1 MKSDKVEDSLPEEFG
16 KYQKLNLILSILI
29 LGILI
34 LFSFLVD
41 FPILILFS
49 LLFLIVI
56 SYYEQKANFCPKKY
70 SKYIFLINSTGIFAT
85 IVFWF
90 VPLPPNIQFI
100 ILIIGLYLILEI
112 FATRDYFVKENVLI
126 AQHVLAVSSFIVII
140 YSFFDIF
147 SFIYIDFTTDPILI
161 MFSEILLHIL
171 TILSLTLISF
181 YYLYVRHFRKHPWNN
196 FNRCIM
202 ILVLLIEL
210 TSYIVI
216 NLRNYFSLDLLLFI
230 NGLILSTILFPGIFL
245 IFTFINYL
253 IGVFSSRT
261 TLSYSYYSCWGLMLT
276 IDLSIIFTF
285 TFIVSNLTIVI
296 SILLFFSISS
306 YYLLKF
312 GQKIEKISES
322 SIIKFTRINS
332 YFIFIELFFLLFSV
346 FFNLFSSYLTLNSND
361 DIIISV
367 YASFVGIAFLNNI
380 ILKKKLI
387 SESNRVVIN
396 ELSLIFT
403 SVLIFYYSF
412 IYFFGS
418 YLVLVFPFL
427 ISSISFYLPLR
438 YIITKTTHQTFIKRL
453 IKLNSVVLCASLLL
467 IPTVFSLQLVLS
479 GYDFNAFNV
488 VNFTLYIFYGILVFI
503 RNFSRQLKIREKRR
517 ELMVKLQI
525 IVGFIVTATTM
536 FYYPYVLL
544 IETSYSIIFPL
555 LSALSFLFIPL
566 IFSYKKECFNTILIK
581 KIIILNSILFWSII
595 IFIPSMIGLENLRL
609 GMPTDPILITL
620 FSVILFFISLKFF
633 DQISSYIELKEGMIN
648 IIKIIQP
655 ITWLFIS
662 ILISLTFF
670 NLKLIVTINWL
681 RNVIFSGALL
691 LFFILNTYNLVLLED
706 LKQSVFEDETSKL
719 DYYKIYKIYEFNK
732 NIIIFGVNISLS
744 LLFMSIVQ
752 VFNYN
757 QFFVD
762 MDLQLLG
769 FTLDI
774 AIFLLILLLALN
786 ISDKL
791 VKIDFERAKVTSE
804 LIIWIILKSIIL
816 FTLAL
821 YPIQLSFFNKIVLL
835 ILVFT
840 VLSPISHYYL
850 ERKFLLLENTQ
861 LAIRKSIGG
870 LFFLSI
876 ICLSLEVIWNISSII
891 LVPYF
896 NQEML
901 IILVFG
907 KVFLF
912 SNYYLLRY
920 NIFTERE
927 SGFHI
932 YKLFGISLVLLISY
946 LFPLSLAFFLPF
958 MIFLLLRNRN
968 SYFRLFFYLILS
980 IITFIEVT
988 GFLVSYALLPSL
1000 EALSISMLST
1010 IYLISLI
1017 SVFFTSIILNLNR
1030 ENNSEKFILYFLISL
1045 LSFIL
1050 LSPYIYL
1057 IYNTTSSLFIF
1068 LCLMGIFY
1076 YRKEE
1081 KRYKWF
1087 IKPCVLLA
1095 IFDFISFL
1103 SFSFFFKDI
1112 IFTSYNSILSFT
1124 LTLSVSGFAFVFLY
1138 NDSPRLF
1145 RKRSFYIVLAS
1156 NIISFPIFLYFFL
1169 ISVYSLPLFDLIILI
1184 ISINVGVV
1192 LFYLSIAIYQ
1202 WKLSWAIWKI
1212 GYRSWIIFP
1221 IVNYALISE
1230 AFTGINAFTN
1240 ALNLFGVNL
1249 YGSNLLALI
1258 LCVLLSLPF
1267 WYTWIKKHFTS
1278 VLFISWG
1285 LCLFLIYWFSQNA
1298 FFGNPGLSYLS
1309 FIGISVIILMPIL
1322 VRLRSWN
1329 IVSILW
1335 IIFSI
1340 ILLIF
1345 LFSLF
1350 EAVGFLIE
1358 INYPII
1364 TIVCGL
1370 LFITLSFF
1378 PNLKA
1383 QKNVILIL
1391 AYFIALSG
1399 IFLLIFHLLFLVTS
1413 HPYISTNIALIIMSF
1428 SLFSSRFLKLKH
1440 TIFNRLISTI
1450 LIVNFSSLTYF
1461 TFSLIPDFG
1470 LFPLFLAISIFG
1482 GSYFVFNYYKL
1493 FFPSKKIIPL
1503 SILSFGISS
1512 SASSIVFLL
1521 LPDSLFMVAAVF
1533 ITINLFLIN
1542 FSLGNYRFIMWYL
1555 IPIPFTLFILQFI
1568 FYIELF
1574 QPIILFT
1581 LAGLTTYTIIFQI
1594 IINLFNSEKEIPI
1607 DSKSYN
1613 IMKFFEDKNQI
1624 QVLNLICFLLNST
1637 YFSVFIAFISPFNV
1651 FYQILEFL
1659 ILWSILT
1666 LLSVRY
1672 AESSKI
1678 EIDIE
1683 KFTIYLKKFS
1693 SVVAFLL
1700 YLEISFFVF
1709 GIAFD
1714 YLELGL
1720 IENVLLSLSCLFIL
1734 TFFDFYF
1741 IKKVSKRIIHP
1752 IHIFTYILMSIL
1764 IFILLNQF
1772 LMVGLESLFLNLVI
1786 LLIMQF
1792 YTEYAIFIYL
1802 NQLGRYDASKL
1813 NESMIQIRNVLI
1825 NLVIFTIGF
1834 YTSSL
1839 ITSFLISSNEIFIGF
1854 PALFFFL
1861 MILSVIMF
1869 VINHLIKFKFRNFIL
1884 WGFFLMFQVCFTA
1897 FYSLSVLLFTDFNMF
1912 NSMFLVLINTLFA
1925 FYSVFSIKRILK
1937 EKANA
1942 KTIQNYYSILMVL
1955 SYLETSILFYGLFNL
1970 LFGIIESFLASQ
1982 IVLFFISIVEIN
1994 VVKRIKS
2001 KYMFL
2006 VHTICYFNISWSAFS
2021 LIFFLSPSNLAL
2033 QSFATLV
2040 FALMQFYTNYS
2051 YYNTMRKF
2059 NLDNEETLLKWKT
2072 HRKCFIGGV
2081 IYIVLSNY
2089 IFQTLYLANIEPQLI
2104 LFLLS
2109 ILIHVLMIF
2118 DRFVLKFLGK
2128 YSVFLMTASW
2138 VFIFGFSINYF
2149 LGWIPQYSISI
2160 VPIIIIILLLELVY
2174 GYALNLF
2181 DFWGLIKENKL
2192 KLRNFLIIVSYI
2204 NFCSWPLYY
2213 LTLDIF
2219 NITTMILIVFG
2230 ILLLLTLLDND
2241 SNLNSINQKTRKQ
2254 VSHFSL
2260 IGFGALSSFD
2270 VYFAL
2275 AIMNPTKFLLNI
2287 STSLLVFMVF
2297 VGFLV
2302 KPFKKRKLLSFAY
2315 WASMVALISIIFY
2328 DFYSSGWS
2336 LSLLIVGILLYPFI
2350 FMLEELKEFFDKIVD
2365 NLSALYQIVKN
2376 AINSLVRGVIIFLK
2390 VNFKV
2395 IRIILCLL
2403 LGIFMGILFSDLI
2416 LHLLNPFH
2424 STLLALAIFGL
2435 SYGTIPGVKS
2445 EDLDEI
2451 FREKMKRFIT
2461 IWISITIFIL
2471 LIIVPV
2477 TLNISLIF
2485 TFFLIILSILGLGA
2499 ILLLFIYRL
2508 EERERVSIKW
2518 RFYTLIF
2525 FFILLGIEIL
2535 IGAILY
2541 LG

>member
-1 MKSDKVEDSLPEEFG
+1 MKSDKVEDSLPEAFG

-29 LGILI
+29 LGFLI
-34 LFSFLVD
+34 LLSYLIE

-70 SKYIFLINSTGIFAT
+70 SKYIFLVNSTGIFAT

-90 VPLPPNIQFI
+90 VPLPYNIKFI

-112 FATRDYFVKENVLI
+112 FATRGYFVKENILI

-161 MFSEILLHIL
+161 MFSKFLLHAL

-181 YYLYVRHFRKHPWNN
+181 YYVYVRHFRKHPWDN

-230 NGLILSTILFPGIFL
+230 NGLILSSILFPGIFL
-245 IFTFINYL
+245 IFTFVNYL

-261 TLSYSYYSCWGLMLT
+261 SLSYSYYSCWGLMLT
-276 IDLSIIFTF
+276 IGLSIMFTF
-285 TFIVSNLTIVI
+285 AFVVSNLTIVI

-346 FFNLFSSYLTLNSND
+346 FFKLFSYFVLYD
-361 DIIISV
+361 AIIIST
-367 YASFVGIAFLNNI
+367 YAAFMGITFLNNI
-380 ILKKKLI
+380 IFKKRLI

-438 YIITKTTHQTFIKRL
+438 YILTKTTHQTFIKSL
-453 IKLNSVVLCASLLL
+453 IKLNSIVLCSSLLL
-467 IPTVFSLQLVLS
+467 IPTVFSLELVS
-479 GYDFNAFNV
+479 IGYDFNTFNV
-488 VNFTLYIFYGILVFI
+488 VNFTLFIFYGILVFLY
-503 RNFSRQLKIREKRR
+503 NFSRQLNIRETRKK
-517 ELMVKLQI
+517 LMVKLQI
-525 IVGFIVTATTM
+525 IVGFIVTGTTM

-544 IETSYSIIFPL
+544 IETSYSIIFSL
-555 LSALSFLFIPL
+555 LSASSFLFIPL
-566 IFSYKKECFNTILIK
+566 IFSYKKECFNTKLVK
-581 KIIILNSILFWSII
+581 KIIILNSILFWIII
-595 IFIPSMIGLENLRL
+595 IFIPSMIGLEIVRL
-609 GMPTDPILITL
+609 GMIADPILITL
-620 FSVILFFISLKFF
+620 FSVILFFVSLKFF
-633 DQISSYIELKEGMIN
+633 DQISSYIELKEGLIN
-648 IIKIIQP
+648 GIKIIQP

-662 ILISLTFF
+662 ILISSIFF
-670 NLKLIVTINWL
+670 NLNLTVTITWL
-681 RNVIFSGALL
+681 RNVIFAGALL

-706 LKQSVFEDETSKL
+706 LKQSVFEDETSKF
-719 DYYKIYKIYEFNK
+719 DYYRIYKIYEFIK
-732 NIIIFGVNISLS
+732 NIIIFGVIISVS
-744 LLFMSIVQ
+744 LIFSSIVQ

-757 QFFVD
+757 QFFID

-774 AIFLLILLLALN
+774 AIFLLILLLILN
-786 ISDKL
+786 VSDKL
-791 VKIDFERAKVTSE
+791 IKIDFERVKVTSE
-804 LIIWIILKSIIL
+804 LILWIILKSIIL

-821 YPIQLSFFNKIVLL
+821 YPIQLSLFSKITLL
-835 ILVFT
+835 ILVFA
-840 VLSPISHYYL
+840 VLSPISHFYL
-850 ERKFLLLENTQ
+850 ERRFLLLENTQ
-861 LAIRKSIGG
+861 SAIRKSIGG

-876 ICLSLEVIWNISSII
+876 ICLSIEIIWNISSII
-891 LVPYF
+891 LAPHL

-901 IILVFG
+901 KILVFG
-907 KVFLF
+907 KIFLF
-912 SNYYLLRY
+912 SNFYLLRY
-920 NIFTERE
+920 KVFTERE

-932 YKLFGISLVLLISY
+932 YSIFGISLVLLISY
-946 LFPLSLAFFLPF
+946 LFPLSLVFLLPF
-958 MIFLLLRNRN
+958 MILLSERNRT

-980 IITFIEVT
+980 IITFIEAT
-988 GFLVSYALLPSL
+988 GFLISYELLPSL
-1000 EALSISMLST
+1000 EALSISTSST
-1010 IYLISLI
+1010 IYLISLL
-1017 SVFFTSIILNLNR
+1017 SVFFTSIILNLER
-1030 ENNSEKFILYFLISL
+1030 ENNIEKFILYFLISL

-1057 IYNTTSSLFIF
+1057 IYNTTTSLFIF
-1068 LCLMGIFY
+1068 LCLMGVFY

-1081 KRYKWF
+1081 PRYKWF
-1087 IKPCVLLA
+1087 IKPCVLLM
-1095 IFDFISFL
+1095 IFNFISFL
-1103 SFSFFFKDI
+1103 SFSFFFNNI
-1112 IFTSYNSILSFT
+1112 IFASYNPILSFT

-1145 RKRSFYIVLAS
+1145 RKRSFYIVLAL
-1156 NIISFPIFLYFFL
+1156 NIISFPAFLYFFL
-1169 ISVYSLPLFDLIILI
+1169 ISVYSLPIFDLIILI

-1202 WKLSWAIWKI
+1202 WKLSWAVWKI

-1221 IVNYALISE
+1221 IINYALISE
-1230 AFTGINAFTN
+1230 AFTGIDVFTN

-1249 YGSNLLALI
+1249 YGSNLLAFI

-1267 WYTWIKKHFTS
+1267 WYTWIKKHFTN

-1298 FFGNPGLSYLS
+1298 FFGNPDLSYLS

-1340 ILLIF
+1340 ILSIF

-1391 AYFIALSG
+1391 AYSIALTG
-1399 IFLLIFHLLFLVTS
+1399 IFLLIFHLMFLLTL
-1413 HPYISTNIALIIMSF
+1413 HPFISTNIALIIMSL
-1428 SLFSSRFLKLKH
+1428 SLFSSRLLKLKH
-1440 TIFNRLISTI
+1440 IIFNRLISTI

-1461 TFSLIPDFG
+1461 TFNLIPNFG
-1470 LFPLFLAISIFG
+1470 LFSLFLAVTVFG

-1533 ITINLFLIN
+1533 IAINLILIN

-1555 IPIPFTLFILQFI
+1555 IPIPFTLFILQFL

-1574 QPIILFT
+1574 QPLLLFT
-1581 LAGLTTYTIIFQI
+1581 LAGLMLYTLIFQI
-1594 IINLFNSEKEIPI
+1594 FINLFNNDIELSIE
-1607 DSKSYN
+1607 SKSYN

-1624 QVLNLICFLLNST
+1624 KVLNLICFLLNSA
-1637 YFSVFIAFISPFNV
+1637 YFSIFLAFLSPFNI
-1651 FYQILEFL
+1651 FYQILEVL

-1709 GIAFD
+1709 GIALD
-1714 YLELGL
+1714 YLGLGL

-1741 IKKVSKRIIHP
+1741 IKKVSKRIIYP
-1752 IHIFTYILMSIL
+1752 IHIFAYILMSIL
-1764 IFILLNQF
+1764 LFILLNQF
-1772 LMVGLESLFLNLVI
+1772 LMIGLESLFLNLVI

-1792 YTEYAIFIYL
+1792 YTEYAIFTYL

-1825 NLVIFTIGF
+1825 NMIIFTIGF

-1839 ITSFLISSNEIFIGF
+1839 MTSFLISSNEIFIGF

-1869 VINHLIKFKFRNFIL
+1869 AINLLMKFKFRNFII

-1897 FYSLSVLLFTDFNMF
+1897 FYSLSVLLFTDFNIF
-1912 NSMFLVLINTLFA
+1912 NSMLLILINTLFA

-1970 LFGIIESFLASQ
+1970 LFGVIESFLASQ

-2006 VHTICYFNISWSAFS
+2006 VHTICYFNISWSVLS
-2021 LIFFLSPSNLAL
+2021 LILFLSPSNLAL
-2033 QSFATLV
+2033 QSFAILV

-2059 NLDNEETLLKWKT
+2059 NLDNEESLLKWKT

-2089 IFQTLYLANIEPQLI
+2089 IFQTLYLANIELQLI

-2109 ILIHVLMIF
+2109 ILIHILMIF

-2174 GYALNLF
+2174 GYGLNLF

-2213 LTLDIF
+2213 LTLDIL

-2230 ILLLLTLLDND
+2230 ILLLLMLLDND
-2241 SNLNSINQKTRKQ
+2241 NNFNSINQKTRKQ

-2260 IGFGALSSFD
+2260 IGFGVFSSFD

-2275 AIMNPTKFLLNI
+2275 AIMDPTKLLLNI

-2302 KPFKKRKLLSFAY
+2302 KPFKKRRLLSFAY
-2315 WASMVALISIIFY
+2315 WGLMVTLIFLIFY
-2328 DFYSSGWS
+2328 AFYSSGWS
-2336 LSLLIVGILLYPFI
+2336 WSLLILGILLYPFI
-2350 FMLEELKEFFDKIVD
+2350 FMLEELKEFFDKIVE
-2365 NLSALYQIVKN
+2365 NLSALYQIIKN
-2376 AINSLVRGVIIFLK
+2376 AFNSLVQEVIKFLR

-2395 IRIILCLL
+2395 IRIILCII
-2403 LGIFMGILFSDLI
+2403 LGLVMGILFSDLVW
-2416 LHLLNPFH
+2416 HYLNPFH
-2424 STLLALAIFGL
+2424 SILLALAIFGI

-2445 EDLDEI
+2445 TDIDEI

-2461 IWISITIFIL
+2461 IWISITAFISA
-2471 LIIVPV
+2471 IILPYIVSIV
-2477 TLNISLIF
+2477 LIF
-2485 TFFLIILSILGLGA
+2485 FLVILSILGLGA
-2499 ILLLFIYRL
+2499 ILLIFIYRL
-2508 EERERVSIKW
+2508 EEAERVSIKW

-2535 IGAILY
+2535 LGAALY
-2541 LG
+2541 LGG

>member
-29 LGILI
+29 LGFII
-34 LFSFLVD
+34 LFSYLVN
-41 FPILILFS
+41 FPMLILFS
-49 LLFLIVI
+49 LLILIVI

-90 VPLPPNIQFI
+90 VPLPLNIQFI
-100 ILIIGLYLILEI
+100 IMIIGLYLILEI
-112 FATRDYFVKENVLI
+112 FATRGYFVKENVLI
-126 AQHVLAVSSFIVII
+126 AQHVLAVSSFIAII

-161 MFSEILLHIL
+161 IFSKFLLHTL
-171 TILSLTLISF
+171 TILSLTLVSF
-181 YYLYVRHFRKHPWNN
+181 YYLYVRHFRKHPWDN
-196 FNRCIM
+196 FNRCMM
-202 ILVLLIEL
+202 ILVLLLEL

-216 NLRNYFSLDLLLFI
+216 NLRNYISLNLLLFS

-276 IDLSIIFTF
+276 IGLSIMFIF
-285 TFIVSNLTIVI
+285 VSNLTIVI

-322 SIIKFTRINS
+322 SIVKFTRINS
-332 YFIFIELFFLLFSV
+332 YFIFIELFFLLFSI
-346 FFNLFSSYLTLNSND
+346 FFDLFSYFALND
-361 DIIISV
+361 KIIISA
-367 YASFVGIAFLNNI
+367 YASFIGITFLNNI

-418 YLVLVFPFL
+418 FLVLVFPFL
-427 ISSISFYLPLR
+427 ISSISFYLPFK
-438 YIITKTTHQTFIKRL
+438 YILTKTTHQPFIKSL
-453 IKLNSVVLCASLLL
+453 IKLNSIVLCASFLL
-467 IPTVFSLQLVLS
+467 IPTVFSLQLVLL

-503 RNFSRQLKIREKRR
+503 QNLSRQLKIRENRK
-517 ELMVKLQI
+517 ELIVKLQI
-525 IVGFIVTATTM
+525 IIGFIVTGTTM
-536 FYYPYVLL
+536 FYYPYVLFKD
-544 IETSYSIIFPL
+544 TSYLIIFPL
-555 LSALSFLFIPL
+555 LSASSFLFIPL
-566 IFSYKKECFNTILIK
+566 IFSYKKECFNTKLVK

-595 IFIPSMIGLENLRL
+595 IFIPCMIGLEIVRL
-609 GMPTDPILITL
+609 GMTADPILITL

-648 IIKIIQP
+648 NIKIIQP

-662 ILISLTFF
+662 ILISLIFF
-670 NLKLIVTINWL
+670 NLNLIITITWL
-681 RNVIFSGALL
+681 RNVIFASAIL
-691 LFFILNTYNLVLLED
+691 LFFIFNSYNLVLLED

-752 VFNYN
+752 VINYN
-757 QFFVD
+757 QFFID
-762 MDLQLLG
+762 NDLQLLG

-786 ISDKL
+786 VSDKL
-791 VKIDFERAKVTSE
+791 IKIDFERVKVSSE

-835 ILVFT
+835 ILVFA

-861 LAIRKSIGG
+861 LAIRKSIRG
-870 LFFLSI
+870 LFFLST
-876 ICLSLEVIWNISSII
+876 ICFSTEIIWNISSII

-896 NQEML
+896 NQEL
-901 IILVFG
+901 LLILVFG
-907 KVFLF
+907 KIFLF
-912 SNYYLLRY
+912 SNYYLLQY
-920 NIFTERE
+920 NVFTERE

-932 YKLFGISLVLLISY
+932 YKLYGISLVLLISY
-946 LFPLSLAFFLPF
+946 LFPISIVFLIPF
-958 MIFLLLRNRN
+958 MIVLLQRNKN

-980 IITFIEVT
+980 VVTFIEAT
-988 GFLVSYALLPSL
+988 GFLVIYEHLPSL
-1000 EALSISMLST
+1000 EALSISMSSI

-1017 SVFFTSIILNLNR
+1017 SVFFTSIILNLKR
-1030 ENNSEKFILYFLISL
+1030 ENNIEKFILYFLISL

-1050 LSPYIYL
+1050 LAPYIYL
-1057 IYNTTSSLFIF
+1057 IYNTTTSLFIF

-1103 SFSFFFKDI
+1103 SFSFFFNDT
-1112 IFTSYNSILSFT
+1112 IFAPYNPILSFT

-1145 RKRSFYIVLAS
+1145 RKRSFYAVLAS
-1156 NIISFPIFLYFFL
+1156 NIISFPVFLYFFL

-1202 WKLSWAIWKI
+1202 WKLSWAIWKV
-1212 GYRSWIIFP
+1212 GYRMWIIFP
-1221 IVNYALISE
+1221 IINYALISE
-1230 AFTGINAFTN
+1230 AFTGIDVFTN

-1258 LCVLLSLPF
+1258 LCVIISLPF
-1267 WYTWIKKHFTS
+1267 WYSWIKKHFTN

-1335 IIFSI
+1335 IIFST

-1358 INYPII
+1358 LNYPII

-1391 AYFIALSG
+1391 AYSIALTG
-1399 IFLLIFHLLFLVTS
+1399 IFLLIFHLIFLLTLD
-1413 HPYISTNIALIIMSF
+1413 PYISTNIALIIMSF
-1428 SLFSSRFLKLKH
+1428 SLFSSRLLKLKH

-1461 TFSLIPDFG
+1461 TFSLVPDFG
-1470 LFPLFLAISIFG
+1470 LFPLFLAVSVFG

-1512 SASSIVFLL
+1512 SFSSFIFLL
-1521 LPDSLFMVAAVF
+1521 FPDLLFIVAAVF

-1555 IPIPFTLFILQFI
+1555 IPIPFTLFILQFL

-1574 QPIILFT
+1574 QPLFLFT
-1581 LAGLTTYTIIFQI
+1581 LAGLILYTLIFQI
-1594 IINLFNSEKEIPI
+1594 FINLFNSEIEIPI

-1624 QVLNLICFLLNST
+1624 KVLNLICFLLNST
-1637 YFSVFIAFISPFNV
+1637 YFSVFITFISPFNI

-1666 LLSVRY
+1666 LLSIRY

-1683 KFTIYLKKFS
+1683 KFTMYLKKFS

-1700 YLEISFFVF
+1700 YIEISFFVF
-1709 GIAFD
+1709 GIALD
-1714 YLELGL
+1714 YLGLGL

-1741 IKKVSKRIIHP
+1741 IKKVSKKIIYP
-1752 IHIFTYILMSIL
+1752 IHIFTYILISIFT
-1764 IFILLNQF
+1764 FILLNQF
-1772 LMVGLESLFLNLVI
+1772 LTIGLESLFLSLSI

-1792 YTEYAIFIYL
+1792 YTEYAIFTYL
-1802 NQLGRYDASKL
+1802 NLLGRYDASKL

-1839 ITSFLISSNEIFIGF
+1839 ITSLLISSNKIFIGF

-1861 MILSVIMF
+1861 MILSFIMF
-1869 VINHLIKFKFRNFIL
+1869 VINLLIKFKFRQLIL
-1884 WGFFLMFQVCFTA
+1884 WGSFLTFQVCFTA
-1897 FYSLSVLLFTDFNMF
+1897 FYGLSILLFTNFNIF
-1912 NSMFLVLINTLFA
+1912 NSMFLVLVNTLLA
-1925 FYSVFSIKRILK
+1925 FYSVFSIKRIFK
-1937 EKANA
+1937 DKVNA
-1942 KTIQNYYSILMVL
+1942 KTIQNSYSILMVL

-1970 LFGIIESFLASQ
+1970 SFGLIESFLASQ

-1994 VVKRIKS
+1994 IVKKIKS
-2001 KYMFL
+2001 KYMFI
-2006 VHTICYFNISWSAFS
+2006 VHTISYFNISWSVFS
-2021 LIFFLSPSNLAL
+2021 LIFFLSPANLAL
-2033 QSFATLV
+2033 ISLATLV

-2051 YYNTMRKF
+2051 YYNTMRNF
-2059 NLDNEETLLKWKT
+2059 NRDNEESLLKWKT
-2072 HRKCFIGGV
+2072 HRKNFIGGLF
-2081 IYIVLSNY
+2081 YIVLSNY
-2089 IFQTLYLANIEPQLI
+2089 IFQTLYLTNIELLLI
-2104 LFLLS
+2104 FFLSS

-2118 DRFVLKFLGK
+2118 DRFILKFLGK
-2128 YSVFLMTASW
+2128 YSVYLMTVSW
-2138 VFIFGFSINYF
+2138 AFIFGFSFIYF

-2192 KLRNFLIIVSYI
+2192 KFRNFLIIVSYI

-2213 LTLDIF
+2213 LTLDIL

-2230 ILLLLTLLDND
+2230 ILLFLTLLDND

-2254 VSHFSL
+2254 VNHFSL
-2260 IGFGALSSFD
+2260 IGFGVFASFN

-2275 AIMNPTKFLLNI
+2275 DVMAQTSFLLNI
-2287 STSLLVFMVF
+2287 STSILVFMVF

-2315 WASMVALISIIFY
+2315 WASMVTLISTIFY
-2328 DFYSSGWS
+2328 TFYTSGWS
-2336 LSLLIVGILLYPFI
+2336 WSLLIVGVLLYPFI

-2376 AINSLVRGVIIFLK
+2376 AINSLVQGVIKFLR

-2395 IRIILCLL
+2395 IRIILCLS
-2403 LGIFMGILFSDLI
+2403 LGIFTGILFSDLVWQR
-2416 LHLLNPFH
+2416 LNPFH
-2424 STLLALAIFGL
+2424 SILLALAIFGL
-2435 SYGTIPGVKS
+2435 SYGIIPSQKS

-2451 FREKMKRFIT
+2451 FREKMKKFI
-2461 IWISITIFIL
+2461 ILWISVTAFIL
-2471 LIIVPV
+2471 VLIIPFMEPLF
-2477 TLNISLIF
+2477 TL
-2485 TFFLIILSILGLGA
+2485 FLVILSILGLGA

-2535 IGAILY
+2535 IVVLLY
-2541 LG
+2541 VFE

>member
-29 LGILI
+29 LGFII
-34 LFSFLVD
+34 LFSYLVN
-41 FPILILFS
+41 FPMLILFS
-49 LLFLIVI
+49 LLILIVI

-90 VPLPPNIQFI
+90 VPLPLNIQFI
-100 ILIIGLYLILEI
+100 IMIIGLYLILEI
-112 FATRDYFVKENVLI
+112 FATRGYFVKENVLI
-126 AQHVLAVSSFIVII
+126 AQHVLAVSSFIAII

-161 MFSEILLHIL
+161 IFSKFLLHTL
-171 TILSLTLISF
+171 TILSLTLVSF
-181 YYLYVRHFRKHPWNN
+181 YYLYVRHFRKHPWDN
-196 FNRCIM
+196 FNRCMM
-202 ILVLLIEL
+202 ILVLLLEL

-216 NLRNYFSLDLLLFI
+216 NLRNYISLNLLLFS

-276 IDLSIIFTF
+276 IGLSIMFIF
-285 TFIVSNLTIVI
+285 VSNLTIVI

-322 SIIKFTRINS
+322 SIVKFTRINS
-332 YFIFIELFFLLFSV
+332 YFIFIELFFLLFSI
-346 FFNLFSSYLTLNSND
+346 FFDLFSYFALND
-361 DIIISV
+361 KIIISA
-367 YASFVGIAFLNNI
+367 YASFIGITFLNNI

-418 YLVLVFPFL
+418 FLVLVFPFL
-427 ISSISFYLPLR
+427 ISSISFYLPFK
-438 YIITKTTHQTFIKRL
+438 YILTKTTHQPFIKSL
-453 IKLNSVVLCASLLL
+453 IKLNSIVLCASFLL
-467 IPTVFSLQLVLS
+467 IPTVFSLQLVLL

-503 RNFSRQLKIREKRR
+503 QNLSRQLKIRENRK
-517 ELMVKLQI
+517 ELIVKLQI
-525 IVGFIVTATTM
+525 IIGFIVTGTTM
-536 FYYPYVLL
+536 FYYPYVLFKD
-544 IETSYSIIFPL
+544 TSYLIIFPL
-555 LSALSFLFIPL
+555 LSASSFLFIPL
-566 IFSYKKECFNTILIK
+566 IFSYKKECFNTKLVK

-595 IFIPSMIGLENLRL
+595 IFIPCMIGLEIVRL
-609 GMPTDPILITL
+609 GMTADPILITL

-648 IIKIIQP
+648 NIKIIQP

-662 ILISLTFF
+662 ILISLIFF
-670 NLKLIVTINWL
+670 NLNLIITITWL
-681 RNVIFSGALL
+681 RNVIFASAIL
-691 LFFILNTYNLVLLED
+691 LFFIFNSYNLVLLED

-752 VFNYN
+752 VINYN
-757 QFFVD
+757 QFFID
-762 MDLQLLG
+762 NDLQLLG
-769 FTLDI
+769 FTLGI

-786 ISDKL
+786 VSDKL
-791 VKIDFERAKVTSE
+791 IKIDFERVKVSSE

-835 ILVFT
+835 ILVFA

-861 LAIRKSIGG
+861 LAIRKSIRG
-870 LFFLSI
+870 LFFLST
-876 ICLSLEVIWNISSII
+876 ICFSTEIIWNISSII

-896 NQEML
+896 NQEL
-901 IILVFG
+901 LLILVFG
-907 KVFLF
+907 KIFLF
-912 SNYYLLRY
+912 SNYYLLQY
-920 NIFTERE
+920 NVFTERE

-932 YKLFGISLVLLISY
+932 YKLYGISLVLLISY
-946 LFPLSLAFFLPF
+946 LFPLSIVFLIPF
-958 MIFLLLRNRN
+958 MIVLLQRNKN

-980 IITFIEVT
+980 VVTFIEAT
-988 GFLVSYALLPSL
+988 GFLVIYEHLPSL
-1000 EALSISMLST
+1000 EALSISMSSI

-1017 SVFFTSIILNLNR
+1017 SVFFTSIILNLKR
-1030 ENNSEKFILYFLISL
+1030 ENNIEKFILYFLISL

-1050 LSPYIYL
+1050 LAPYIYL
-1057 IYNTTSSLFIF
+1057 IYNTTTSLFIF

-1103 SFSFFFKDI
+1103 SFSFFFNDT
-1112 IFTSYNSILSFT
+1112 IFAPYNPILSFT

-1145 RKRSFYIVLAS
+1145 RKRSFYAVLAS
-1156 NIISFPIFLYFFL
+1156 NIISFPVFLYFFL

-1202 WKLSWAIWKI
+1202 WKLSWAIWKV
-1212 GYRSWIIFP
+1212 GYRMWIIFP
-1221 IVNYALISE
+1221 IINYALISE
-1230 AFTGINAFTN
+1230 AFTGIDVFTN

-1258 LCVLLSLPF
+1258 LCVIISLPF
-1267 WYTWIKKHFTS
+1267 WYSWIKKHFTN

-1298 FFGNPGLSYLS
+1298 FLGNPGLSYLS

-1335 IIFSI
+1335 IIFST

-1358 INYPII
+1358 LNYPII

-1391 AYFIALSG
+1391 AYSIALTG
-1399 IFLLIFHLLFLVTS
+1399 IFLLIFHLIFLLTLD
-1413 HPYISTNIALIIMSF
+1413 PYISTNIALIIMSF
-1428 SLFSSRFLKLKH
+1428 SLFSSRLLKLKH

-1461 TFSLIPDFG
+1461 TFSLVPDFG
-1470 LFPLFLAISIFG
+1470 LFPLFLAVSVFG

-1512 SASSIVFLL
+1512 SFSSFIFLL
-1521 LPDSLFMVAAVF
+1521 FPDLLFIVAAVF

-1555 IPIPFTLFILQFI
+1555 IPIPFTLFILQFL

-1574 QPIILFT
+1574 QPLFLFT
-1581 LAGLTTYTIIFQI
+1581 LAGLILYTLIFQI
-1594 IINLFNSEKEIPI
+1594 FINLFNSEIEIPI

-1624 QVLNLICFLLNST
+1624 KVLNLICFLLNST
-1637 YFSVFIAFISPFNV
+1637 YFSVFITFISPFNI

-1666 LLSVRY
+1666 LLSIRY

-1683 KFTIYLKKFS
+1683 KFTMYLKKFS

-1709 GIAFD
+1709 GIALD
-1714 YLELGL
+1714 YLGLGL

-1741 IKKVSKRIIHP
+1741 IKKVSKKIIYP
-1752 IHIFTYILMSIL
+1752 IHIFTYILISIFT
-1764 IFILLNQF
+1764 FILLNQF
-1772 LMVGLESLFLNLVI
+1772 LTIGLESLFLSLSI

-1792 YTEYAIFIYL
+1792 YTEYAIFTYL
-1802 NQLGRYDASKL
+1802 NLLGRYDASKL

-1839 ITSFLISSNEIFIGF
+1839 ITSLLISSNKIFIGF

-1861 MILSVIMF
+1861 MILSFIMF
-1869 VINHLIKFKFRNFIL
+1869 VINLLIKFKFRQLIL
-1884 WGFFLMFQVCFTA
+1884 WGSFLTFQVCFTA
-1897 FYSLSVLLFTDFNMF
+1897 FYGLSILLFTNFNIF
-1912 NSMFLVLINTLFA
+1912 NSMFLVLVNTLLA
-1925 FYSVFSIKRILK
+1925 FYSVFSIKRIFK
-1937 EKANA
+1937 DKVNA
-1942 KTIQNYYSILMVL
+1942 KTIQNSYSILMVL

-1970 LFGIIESFLASQ
+1970 SFGLIESFLASQ

-1994 VVKRIKS
+1994 IVKKIKS
-2001 KYMFL
+2001 KYMFI
-2006 VHTICYFNISWSAFS
+2006 VHTISYFNISWSVFS
-2021 LIFFLSPSNLAL
+2021 LIFFLSPANLAL
-2033 QSFATLV
+2033 ISLATLV

-2051 YYNTMRKF
+2051 YYNTMRNF
-2059 NLDNEETLLKWKT
+2059 NRDNEESLLKWKT
-2072 HRKCFIGGV
+2072 HRKNFIGGLF
-2081 IYIVLSNY
+2081 YIVLSNY
-2089 IFQTLYLANIEPQLI
+2089 IFQTLYLTNIELLLI
-2104 LFLLS
+2104 FFLSS

-2118 DRFVLKFLGK
+2118 DRFILKFLGK
-2128 YSVFLMTASW
+2128 YSVYLMTVSW
-2138 VFIFGFSINYF
+2138 AFIFGFSFIYF

-2192 KLRNFLIIVSYI
+2192 KFRNFLIIVSYI

-2213 LTLDIF
+2213 LTLDIL

-2230 ILLLLTLLDND
+2230 ILLFLTLLDND

-2254 VSHFSL
+2254 VNRFSL
-2260 IGFGALSSFD
+2260 IGFGVFASFN

-2275 AIMNPTKFLLNI
+2275 DVMAQTSFLLNI
-2287 STSLLVFMVF
+2287 STSILVFMVF

-2315 WASMVALISIIFY
+2315 WASMVTLISTIFY
-2328 DFYSSGWS
+2328 TFYTSGWS
-2336 LSLLIVGILLYPFI
+2336 WSLLIVGVLLYPFI

-2376 AINSLVRGVIIFLK
+2376 AINSLVQGVIKFLR

-2395 IRIILCLL
+2395 IRIILCLS
-2403 LGIFMGILFSDLI
+2403 LGIFTGILFSDLVWQR
-2416 LHLLNPFH
+2416 LNPFH
-2424 STLLALAIFGL
+2424 SILLALAIFGL
-2435 SYGTIPGVKS
+2435 SYGIIPSQKS

-2451 FREKMKRFIT
+2451 FREKMKKFI
-2461 IWISITIFIL
+2461 ILWISVTAFIL
-2471 LIIVPV
+2471 VLIIPFMEPLF
-2477 TLNISLIF
+2477 TL
-2485 TFFLIILSILGLGA
+2485 FLVILSILGLGA

-2535 IGAILY
+2535 IVVLLY
-2541 LG
+2541 VFE

>member
-16 KYQKLNLILSILI
+16 KYQKLNLILSFLI
-29 LGILI
+29 LGFII
-34 LFSFLVD
+34 LFSFLVN

-49 LLFLIVI
+49 LLILIVI
-56 SYYEQKANFCPKKY
+56 SYYEQKANYCPKKY

-90 VPLPPNIQFI
+90 VPLPLNIQFI

-112 FATRDYFVKENVLI
+112 FATRGYFVKENVLI
-126 AQHVLAVSSFIVII
+126 AQHVLAVSSFIAII

-147 SFIYIDFTTDPILI
+147 SFIYIDFTTDTILI
-161 MFSEILLHIL
+161 MFSEILLHTL
-171 TILSLTLISF
+171 MILSLTLVSF
-181 YYLYVRHFRKHPWNN
+181 YYLYVRHFRKHPWDN
-196 FNRCIM
+196 FNRCMM

-210 TSYIVI
+210 ALYIVI
-216 NLRNYFSLDLLLFI
+216 NLRNYFSLNLLLFS

-245 IFTFINYL
+245 IFTFTNYL

-276 IDLSIIFTF
+276 IGISIMFIF
-285 TFIVSNLTIVI
+285 VSNLPIVI

-306 YYLLKF
+306 YYILKF

-322 SIIKFTRINS
+322 SIVKFTRINS
-332 YFIFIELFFLLFSV
+332 YFIFIELFFLLFSIS
-346 FFNLFSSYLTLNSND
+346 FDLFSYLALSDN
-361 DIIISV
+361 IIISA
-367 YASFVGIAFLNNI
+367 YTSFIGITFLNNI

-403 SVLIFYYSF
+403 SVLIFYYSSISF
-412 IYFFGS
+412 ISFFDS

-438 YIITKTTHQTFIKRL
+438 YILTKTTHQTFIKSV
-453 IKLNSVVLCASLLL
+453 IKLNSIVLCASLLL
-467 IPTVFSLQLVLS
+467 IPTVLSLQLVLL

-503 RNFSRQLKIREKRR
+503 HSFSRQLKIREKRR
-517 ELMVKLQI
+517 KLMVKLQI
-525 IVGFIVTATTM
+525 IIGLIVTGTTM
-536 FYYPYVLL
+536 FYYPYFLL
-544 IETSYSIIFPL
+544 KVTSYSIIFPL
-555 LSALSFLFIPL
+555 LSASSFLFIPL
-566 IFSYKKECFNTILIK
+566 TFSYKKECFNTKLVK

-595 IFIPSMIGLENLRL
+595 IFIPYIIGLEIVRL
-609 GMPTDPILITL
+609 GMTADPILITL

-633 DQISSYIELKEGMIN
+633 DRISSYIELKEGMIN

-662 ILISLTFF
+662 ILISFIFF
-670 NLKLIVTINWL
+670 NLNLIVTINWL
-681 RNVIFSGALL
+681 RNVIFAGALL
-691 LFFILNTYNLVLLED
+691 LFFVFNTYNLVLLED

-757 QFFVD
+757 QFFID

-769 FTLDI
+769 FTLNI
-774 AIFLLILLLALN
+774 AIFLLILLLVLN
-786 ISDKL
+786 VSDKL
-791 VKIDFERAKVTSE
+791 IKIDFERVKVTSE

-821 YPIQLSFFNKIVLL
+821 YPIQLLFFNKIVLL
-835 ILVFT
+835 ILVFA

-876 ICLSLEVIWNISSII
+876 ICLSIEIIWNISSII

-907 KVFLF
+907 KILLF

-958 MIFLLLRNRN
+958 MIFLLQRNRN

-980 IITFIEVT
+980 VVTFIEVT
-988 GFLVSYALLPSL
+988 GFLVIYEPLLSL
-1000 EALSISMLST
+1000 EALSISMSSI

-1017 SVFFTSIILNLNR
+1017 SVFFISIILNLKR
-1030 ENNSEKFILYFLISL
+1030 ENNIEKFILYFLISL

-1050 LSPYIYL
+1050 LAPYIYL
-1057 IYNTTSSLFIF
+1057 IYNTTTSLFIF

-1087 IKPCVLLA
+1087 IKPCVLLM
-1095 IFDFISFL
+1095 IFNFISFL
-1103 SFSFFFKDI
+1103 SFSFFFINI
-1112 IFTSYNSILSFT
+1112 IFASYNPILSFT

-1145 RKRSFYIVLAS
+1145 RKRSFYAVLAS
-1156 NIISFPIFLYFFL
+1156 NIISFPVFLYFFL
-1169 ISVYSLPLFDLIILI
+1169 ISVYSLPLFDLVILI

-1230 AFTGINAFTN
+1230 AFTGIDVFTN

-1249 YGSNLLALI
+1249 YGSNLLAFI

-1267 WYTWIKKHFTS
+1267 WYTWIKKHFTN

-1298 FFGNPGLSYLS
+1298 FFGNLGLSYLS

-1345 LFSLF
+1345 LFFLF
-1350 EAVGFLIE
+1350 VAVGFLIE

-1383 QKNVILIL
+1383 QKNVVLIL
-1391 AYFIALSG
+1391 AYSIALTG
-1399 IFLLIFHLLFLVTS
+1399 IFLLIFNLMLLLTK

-1428 SLFSSRFLKLKH
+1428 SLFSSRLLKLKQ

-1470 LFPLFLAISIFG
+1470 LFPLFLAVSVFG
-1482 GSYFVFNYYKL
+1482 GSYFVFNFYKL

-1512 SASSIVFLL
+1512 SVSSIVFLL
-1521 LPDSLFMVAAVF
+1521 FPDSLFMVAAAF

-1555 IPIPFTLFILQFI
+1555 IPIPFTLFILQFL

-1574 QPIILFT
+1574 QPLFQFT
-1581 LAGLTTYTIIFQI
+1581 LAGLMLYTLIFQI
-1594 IINLFNSEKEIPI
+1594 FINLFNNKIEIPI

-1624 QVLNLICFLLNST
+1624 KVLNLICFLLNST
-1637 YFSVFIAFISPFNV
+1637 YFSVFITSISPFNI

-1683 KFTIYLKKFS
+1683 NFTPYLKKFS

-1700 YLEISFFVF
+1700 YLEITFFVF
-1709 GIAFD
+1709 GVALD
-1714 YLELGL
+1714 YLVLRL
-1720 IENVLLSLSCLFIL
+1720 IENLLLSFSCLFIL
-1734 TFFDFYF
+1734 TFFEIYL
-1741 IKKVSKRIIHP
+1741 IKKVNKRIIYP
-1752 IHIFTYILMSIL
+1752 IHIFAYILISIFT
-1764 IFILLNQF
+1764 FILLNQF
-1772 LMVGLESLFLNLVI
+1772 LTVGLESLFLNLVI

-1792 YTEYAIFIYL
+1792 YTEYAFFTFL
-1802 NQLGRYDASKL
+1802 NQLNRYDASKL
-1813 NESMIQIRNVLI
+1813 NEAMIQIRKILI
-1825 NLVIFTIGF
+1825 NVIIFTIGF

-1839 ITSFLISSNEIFIGF
+1839 ITSLLINLNEIFIGF

-1869 VINHLIKFKFRNFIL
+1869 VINLLIKFKSRNLIL
-1884 WGFFLMFQVCFTA
+1884 WGFFLTFQVCFTA
-1897 FYSLSVLLFTDFNMF
+1897 FYSLSVLLFTNFNIF
-1912 NSMFLVLINTLFA
+1912 NSMFLVLFNTLLA

-1942 KTIQNYYSILMVL
+1942 QTIQNFYSILMVL

-1970 LFGIIESFLASQ
+1970 SFGLIESFLASQ

-1994 VVKRIKS
+1994 IVKRIKS
-2001 KYMFL
+2001 KYML
-2006 VHTICYFNISWSAFS
+2006 IVHTISYFNISWTVFS

-2033 QSFATLV
+2033 QSLATLV

-2059 NLDNEETLLKWKT
+2059 NLDNEESLVKWKT
-2072 HRKCFIGGV
+2072 HRKNFIGWV
-2081 IYIVLSNY
+2081 IYILLSNY
-2089 IFQTLYLANIEPQLI
+2089 IFQALYLTSIELQLI
-2104 LFLLS
+2104 LFLSS
-2109 ILIHVLMIF
+2109 ILIHILMIF
-2118 DRFVLKFLGK
+2118 DRFILKFLGK
-2128 YSVFLMTASW
+2128 HSVFLMTVSW
-2138 VFIFGFSINYF
+2138 AFIFGFSIIYF

-2192 KLRNFLIIVSYI
+2192 KFRNFLIIVSYI

-2213 LTLDIF
+2213 LTLDIL

-2230 ILLLLTLLDND
+2230 ILLLLMLLDND
-2241 SNLNSINQKTRKQ
+2241 NNLNSINRKTRKQ
-2254 VSHFSL
+2254 VSRFSL
-2260 IGFGALSSFD
+2260 ICFGVFSSFD

-2275 AIMNPTKFLLNI
+2275 TIMDPTKFLLNI
-2287 STSLLVFMVF
+2287 STSLLIFMVF

-2315 WASMVALISIIFY
+2315 WASMVTLISIIFY
-2328 DFYSSGWS
+2328 DLYSSGWS
-2336 LSLLIVGILLYPFI
+2336 WSLLIVGILLYPFI

-2376 AINSLVRGVIIFLK
+2376 AIKSLVQGVIKFLK

-2403 LGIFMGILFSDLI
+2403 LGLFTGILFSDLI
-2416 LHLLNPFH
+2416 WKHLNPFH
-2424 STLLALAIFGL
+2424 SILLALAIFGL

-2445 EDLDEI
+2445 TDIDEI
-2451 FREKMKRFIT
+2451 FREKMKKFIT
-2461 IWISITIFIL
+2461 IWISITLFIL
-2471 LIIVPV
+2471 VLILPFIESP
-2477 TLNISLIF
+2477 LF

-2508 EERERVSIKW
+2508 EEKERVSIKW

-2535 IGAILY
+2535 IGAALY
-2541 LG
+2541 LGGFGF

>member
-29 LGILI
+29 LGFII
-34 LFSFLVD
+34 LFSYFVN
-41 FPILILFS
+41 FPILIIFS
-49 LLFLIVI
+49 LLILIVI
-56 SYYEQKANFCPKKY
+56 SYYEQKANYCPKKY
-70 SKYIFLINSTGIFAT
+70 SKYIFLINSNGIFAT

-90 VPLPPNIQFI
+90 VPLPLNIQFI

-112 FATRDYFVKENVLI
+112 FATRGYFVKENVLI
-126 AQHVLAVSSFIVII
+126 AQHVLAVSSFVMII

-161 MFSEILLHIL
+161 IFSKFLLHTL
-171 TILSLTLISF
+171 TILSLTLVSF
-181 YYLYVRHFRKHPWNN
+181 YYLYVRHFRKHPWDN
-196 FNRCIM
+196 FNRCMM

-216 NLRNYFSLDLLLFI
+216 NLRNYFLLNLHLFS

-261 TLSYSYYSCWGLMLT
+261 TLSYSFYSCWGLMLT
-276 IDLSIIFTF
+276 IGLSIMFIF
-285 TFIVSNLTIVI
+285 VNNLTII
-296 SILLFFSISS
+296 TSILLFFSISS

-322 SIIKFTRINS
+322 SIVKFTRINS
-332 YFIFIELFFLLFSV
+332 YFIFIELFFLLFSI
-346 FFNLFSSYLTLNSND
+346 FFNLFSYFALHD
-361 DIIISV
+361 DIIISA
-367 YASFVGIAFLNNI
+367 YTSFIGIAFLNNI

-412 IYFFGS
+412 LYFLGS
-418 YLVLVFPFL
+418 FWILIFPFL
-427 ISSISFYLPLR
+427 FFSISLYLPLK
-438 YIITKTTHQTFIKRL
+438 YILNKTTHQTFIKSL

-467 IPTVFSLQLVLS
+467 IPTIFNLQLVLL
-479 GYDFNAFNV
+479 GYDFHLISVANL
-488 VNFTLYIFYGILVFI
+488 TLYIFYGILVFI
-503 RNFSRQLKIREKRR
+503 YNFLRQLKIREKRR
-517 ELMVKLQI
+517 ELIVKLQI
-525 IVGFIVTATTM
+525 IIGFIVTGTTM
-536 FYYPYVLL
+536 FYYPYILFKG
-544 IETSYSIIFPL
+544 TSYLIIFPL

-566 IFSYKKECFNTILIK
+566 IFSYKKECFNTKLVK
-581 KIIILNSILFWSII
+581 KIIILNSILFWSIT
-595 IFIPSMIGLENLRL
+595 IFIPYIIGLEIVRL
-609 GMPTDPILITL
+609 GMAADPILIIL
-620 FSVILFFISLKFF
+620 FSVILFFVSLKFF
-633 DQISSYIELKEGMIN
+633 DQISSYIELKEEMIN

-655 ITWLFIS
+655 ITWFFIS
-662 ILISLTFF
+662 ILISLIFF
-670 NLKLIVTINWL
+670 NLNLIATITWL
-681 RNVIFSGALL
+681 RNVIFASTLL
-691 LFFILNTYNLVLLED
+691 LFFVFNTYNLVLLED

-732 NIIIFGVNISLS
+732 NLILFGVIISLS
-744 LLFMSIVQ
+744 LIFSSIVQ

-757 QFFVD
+757 QFFID
-762 MDLQLLG
+762 NDLQLLG

-774 AIFLLILLLALN
+774 AIFLLILLLALRV
-786 ISDKL
+786 SDKL
-791 VKIDFERAKVTSE
+791 IKIDFERVKVTSE

-816 FTLAL
+816 FILAF
-821 YPIQLSFFNKIVLL
+821 YPIQLSVFNKVALI
-835 ILVFT
+835 ILVFA
-840 VLSPISHYYL
+840 VLSPISQFYL
-850 ERKFLLLENTQ
+850 ERKFILLENTQ

-876 ICLSLEVIWNISSII
+876 ICLSIEIIWNISSII
-891 LVPYF
+891 FIPYF
-896 NQEML
+896 NQGML

-907 KVFLF
+907 KIFLF

-920 NIFTERE
+920 YNYTERG

-932 YKLFGISLVLLISY
+932 YKLYGISSILLLSY
-946 LFPLSLAFFLPF
+946 LFPFSIVFLLPF
-958 MIFLLLRNRN
+958 MILLLQRNN
-968 SYFRLFFYLILS
+968 NFFFRLLFYLTLS
-980 IITFIEVT
+980 IVTFIEAT
-988 GFLVSYALLPSL
+988 GFLVVSELLPSL
-1000 EALSISMLST
+1000 EALSISMSPT

-1017 SVFFTSIILNLNR
+1017 SVFLTSIILNLKR
-1030 ENNSEKFILYFLISL
+1030 TNNIEKFILYFLISL

-1057 IYNTTSSLFIF
+1057 IYNSTTSLFIF

-1087 IKPCVLLA
+1087 IKPCILLA

-1103 SFSFFFKDI
+1103 SFSFFFNNI
-1112 IFTSYNSILSFT
+1112 IFTSYNPILSFT

-1145 RKRSFYIVLAS
+1145 RKRSFYTILAS
-1156 NIISFPIFLYFFL
+1156 NIISFPVFLYFFL

-1192 LFYLSIAIYQ
+1192 LFYLSIAIYK

-1212 GYRSWIIFP
+1212 GYRLWIIFP

-1230 AFTGINAFTN
+1230 AFTGIDVFTN

-1267 WYTWIKKHFTS
+1267 WYTWIKKHFTN

-1335 IIFSI
+1335 MIFSI

-1350 EAVGFLIE
+1350 EVVGFLIE

-1391 AYFIALSG
+1391 AYSIALMG
-1399 IFLLIFHLLFLVTS
+1399 IFLLIFHLMFLLTL

-1428 SLFSSRFLKLKH
+1428 SLFSSRLLKLKRA
-1440 TIFNRLISTI
+1440 IFNRLISTI
-1450 LIVNFSSLTYF
+1450 LMVNFASLTYF

-1470 LFPLFLAISIFG
+1470 LFPLFLAVSIFG

-1493 FFPSKKIIPL
+1493 FFPTKKIIPL
-1503 SILSFGISS
+1503 SIFSFGISS
-1512 SASSIVFLL
+1512 SVSSIVFLL

-1542 FSLGNYRFIMWYL
+1542 FSLGNYRFVMWYL
-1555 IPIPFTLFILQFI
+1555 IPIPFTLFILQFL

-1574 QPIILFT
+1574 QPLLLFT
-1581 LAGLTTYTIIFQI
+1581 LAGLMLYSLIFQI
-1594 IINLFNSEKEIPI
+1594 FINLFNSEIKIPI

-1624 QVLNLICFLLNST
+1624 KVLNLICFLLNST
-1637 YFSVFIAFISPFNV
+1637 YFSVFIAFISPFNIL
-1651 FYQILEFL
+1651 YQILEFL
-1659 ILWSILT
+1659 IMWSIFT

-1700 YLEISFFVF
+1700 YLEITFFVF
-1709 GIAFD
+1709 GVALD
-1714 YLELGL
+1714 YLGLGL
-1720 IENVLLSLSCLFIL
+1720 IENLLLSFSCLFIL
-1734 TFFDFYF
+1734 TFFDIYL
-1741 IKKVSKRIIHP
+1741 IKRVNKRIIYP
-1752 IHIFTYILMSIL
+1752 IHIFAYILISIS

-1772 LMVGLESLFLNLVI
+1772 LIISLQNLFLNLVI
-1786 LLIMQF
+1786 LLILQF
-1792 YTEYAIFIYL
+1792 YTEYAFFTFL
-1802 NQLGRYDASKL
+1802 NRLNRYNASKL
-1813 NESMIQIRNVLI
+1813 NEAMIGIRKILI
-1825 NLVIFTIGF
+1825 NVIIFTIGF

-1839 ITSFLISSNEIFIGF
+1839 ITSLLISSNEIFIGF

-1869 VINHLIKFKFRNFIL
+1869 VINHLIKFKYRNLIL
-1884 WGFFLMFQVCFTA
+1884 WGFFLTFQACFTA
-1897 FYSLSVLLFTDFNMF
+1897 FYSLLVLLFTNFNIF
-1912 NSMFLVLINTLFA
+1912 NSVFLVLINTLLA
-1925 FYSVFSIKRILK
+1925 FYSFFSIKRIFK
-1937 EKANA
+1937 EKVNA
-1942 KTIQNYYSILMVL
+1942 QTIQNSYSILIVL

-1970 LFGIIESFLASQ
+1970 LFGVIESFLASQ
-1982 IVLFFISIVEIN
+1982 IVLFLTSIVEIN
-1994 VVKRIKS
+1994 IVKRIKS
-2001 KYMFL
+2001 KYMFI
-2006 VHTICYFNISWSAFS
+2006 VHTISYFNISWSVFS
-2021 LIFFLSPSNLAL
+2021 LIIFLSPSNLAL
-2033 QSFATLV
+2033 LSLATLV

-2059 NLDNEETLLKWKT
+2059 NSDNEESLVKWKT
-2072 HRKCFIGGV
+2072 HRKNFIGGV
-2081 IYIVLSNY
+2081 IYIILSIY
-2089 IFQTLYLANIEPQLI
+2089 IFQTLDLTSIELQLI
-2104 LFLLS
+2104 LFLSS

-2118 DRFVLKFLGK
+2118 DRFILKFLGK
-2128 YSVFLMTASW
+2128 QSVFLMTVSW
-2138 VFIFGFSINYF
+2138 AFIFGFSIIYF

-2160 VPIIIIILLLELVY
+2160 VPFIIVILLLELVY

-2181 DFWGLIKENKL
+2181 DFWDLIKENKL
-2192 KLRNFLIIVSYI
+2192 KFRNFLIIVSYI

-2213 LTLDIF
+2213 LTLDIL

-2230 ILLLLTLLDND
+2230 ILLFLMQIDND
-2241 SNLNSINQKTRKQ
+2241 NNLNSINQKTRKQ
-2254 VSHFSL
+2254 VSRFSL
-2260 IGFGALSSFD
+2260 IGLGAFSSFD

-2275 AIMNPTKFLLNI
+2275 EIMAQTSFLLNI
-2287 STSLLVFMVF
+2287 SISLLIFMVF
-2297 VGFLV
+2297 VGFLI

-2315 WASMVALISIIFY
+2315 WASIVTLISIIFY

-2336 LSLLIVGILLYPFI
+2336 WSFLIVGILLYPFI
-2350 FMLEELKEFFDKIVD
+2350 FMLEQLKEFFDKIVE

-2376 AINSLVRGVIIFLK
+2376 AINSFVQGVIKFLK

-2403 LGIFMGILFSDLI
+2403 LGFFTGILFSDLI
-2416 LHLLNPFH
+2416 LHLLNPYH
-2424 STLLALAIFGL
+2424 SILLALAIFGL
-2435 SYGTIPGVKS
+2435 SYGIIPVGRF
-2445 EDLDEI
+2445 EDIDKI
-2451 FREKMKRFIT
+2451 FKQKMQRFII
-2461 IWISITIFIL
+2461 IWISITAFIFVLIL
-2471 LIIVPV
+2471 PYMTSILF
-2477 TLNISLIF
+2477 S
-2485 TFFLIILSILGLGA
+2485 FFLTILSILGLGTI
-2499 ILLLFIYRL
+2499 ILIYINRL
-2508 EERERVSIKW
+2508 EEKERVSIKW

-2525 FFILLGIEIL
+2525 FFILLGIEVL
-2535 IGAILY
+2535 IGVFLFIFDL
-2541 LG
+2541 

>member
-29 LGILI
+29 LGFII
-34 LFSFLVD
+34 LFSILIE

-49 LLFLIVI
+49 LLILIII

-70 SKYIFLINSTGIFAT
+70 SKYIFLINSSGIFAT

-90 VPLPPNIQFI
+90 VPLPLNIQFI

-112 FATRDYFVKENVLI
+112 FAIRGYFVKENVLI
-126 AQHVLAVSSFIVII
+126 AQHVLAVSSFVMII

-161 MFSEILLHIL
+161 IFSEFLLHTL

-181 YYLYVRHFRKHPWNN
+181 YYLYVRYFRKHPWDN
-196 FNRCIM
+196 FNRCMM
-202 ILVLLIEL
+202 ILILLIEL

-216 NLRNYFSLDLLLFI
+216 NLRNYFSLSIPLFS

-261 TLSYSYYSCWGLMLT
+261 TLSYSYYSCWGLMLS
-276 IDLSIIFTF
+276 IGLSIMFIFA
-285 TFIVSNLTIVI
+285 SNLTIVI

-322 SIIKFTRINS
+322 SIVKFTRINS
-332 YFIFIELFFLLFSV
+332 YFIFIELFFLLFSI
-346 FFNLFSSYLTLNSND
+346 FFELFSYFALYD
-361 DIIISV
+361 DIIISA
-367 YASFVGIAFLNNI
+367 YASFIGITFLNNI

-412 IYFFGS
+412 LYFLDSFWI
-418 YLVLVFPFL
+418 LIFPFL
-427 ISSISFYLPLR
+427 FFSISFYLPLK
-438 YIITKTTHQTFIKRL
+438 YILNKTTQQTFIKSL

-467 IPTVFSLQLVLS
+467 IPTIFNLQLVLL
-479 GYDFNAFNV
+479 GYAFNAFNV
-488 VNFTLYIFYGILVFI
+488 ANFTLYIFYGILVFI
-503 RNFSRQLKIREKRR
+503 HNFLRQLKIREKRR
-517 ELMVKLQI
+517 ELIVKLQI
-525 IVGFIVTATTM
+525 IIGFIVTGTTM
-536 FYYPYVLL
+536 FYYPYVLFKD
-544 IETSYSIIFPL
+544 TSYLIIFPL

-566 IFSYKKECFNTILIK
+566 IFSYKKECFNTKLVK
-581 KIIILNSILFWSII
+581 KTIILNSILFWSII
-595 IFIPSMIGLENLRL
+595 IFIPYIIGLEIVRL
-609 GMPTDPILITL
+609 GMAADPILIIL
-620 FSVILFFISLKFF
+620 FSVILFFVSLKFF

-655 ITWLFIS
+655 ITWFFIS
-662 ILISLTFF
+662 ILISIIFF
-670 NLKLIVTINWL
+670 NLNLIVTITWL
-681 RNVIFSGALL
+681 RNVIFAGALL
-691 LFFILNTYNLVLLED
+691 LFFVFNSYNLVLLED

-732 NIIIFGVNISLS
+732 NIIIFGVSISLS

-752 VFNYN
+752 MFNYN
-757 QFFVD
+757 QFFID
-762 MDLQLLG
+762 MGPQLLG
-769 FTLDI
+769 YTLLDI

-786 ISDKL
+786 VSDKL
-791 VKIDFERAKVTSE
+791 IKIDFERVKVTSE

-821 YPIQLSFFNKIVLL
+821 YPIQMLFFNKIALL
-835 ILVFT
+835 ILVFA

-850 ERKFLLLENTQ
+850 ERKFFLLENTQ
-861 LAIRKSIGG
+861 LAIRKSIGV

-876 ICLSLEVIWNISSII
+876 ICLSIEIIWNISSIM

-896 NQEML
+896 NQEIL

-907 KVFLF
+907 KIFLF

-920 NIFTERE
+920 NFFTERE

-946 LFPLSLAFFLPF
+946 LLPLSLAFFLPF
-958 MIFLLLRNRN
+958 MIFLLQRNRN

-980 IITFIEVT
+980 IITFIEAT
-988 GFLVSYALLPSL
+988 GFMVSYELLPSL
-1000 EALSISMLST
+1000 EALSISMSST

-1017 SVFFTSIILNLNR
+1017 SVFLTSIILNLKR
-1030 ENNSEKFILYFLISL
+1030 ENNFEKFILYFLLSF

-1057 IYNTTSSLFIF
+1057 IYNTTTSLFIF

-1095 IFDFISFL
+1095 IFDLISFL
-1103 SFSFFFKDI
+1103 SFSFFFNAN
-1112 IFTSYNSILSFT
+1112 IFTSCNPILSFT

-1145 RKRSFYIVLAS
+1145 RKRSFYAVLAS
-1156 NIISFPIFLYFFL
+1156 NIISFPVFLYFFL

-1184 ISINVGVV
+1184 ISINVAVV

-1212 GYRSWIIFP
+1212 GYRMWIIFP

-1230 AFTGINAFTN
+1230 AFTGINVFTN

-1249 YGSNLLALI
+1249 YGSNLLAFI

-1267 WYTWIKKHFTS
+1267 WYTWIKKHFTN

-1285 LCLFLIYWFSQNA
+1285 LCLFLIGWFSQNA
-1298 FFGNPGLSYLS
+1298 FFGNLGLSYLS
-1309 FIGISVIILMPIL
+1309 FIGISVILLMPIL

-1335 IIFSI
+1335 IIFST

-1358 INYPII
+1358 LNYPII

-1391 AYFIALSG
+1391 AYSIALTG
-1399 IFLLIFHLLFLVTS
+1399 TFLLIFHLMFLLTL

-1428 SLFSSRFLKLKH
+1428 SLFSSRLLKLKH

-1461 TFSLIPDFG
+1461 TFSLIPNFG
-1470 LFPLFLAISIFG
+1470 LFPLFLAISVFG

-1512 SASSIVFLL
+1512 SVSSIVFLL
-1521 LPDSLFMVAAVF
+1521 FPDSLFMVAAVF
-1533 ITINLFLIN
+1533 ITVNLFLIN
-1542 FSLGNYRFIMWYL
+1542 FSLGNYRYIMWYL
-1555 IPIPFTLFILQFI
+1555 IPIPFTLFILQFL

-1574 QPIILFT
+1574 QPLFLFT
-1581 LAGLTTYTIIFQI
+1581 LAGLILYTLIFQI
-1594 IINLFNSEKEIPI
+1594 FIILFNNEKEIPI

-1624 QVLNLICFLLNST
+1624 KVLNLICFLLNST
-1637 YFSVFIAFISPFNV
+1637 YFSVFIAFISPFNI

-1683 KFTIYLKKFS
+1683 KFTTYLKKFS

-1709 GIAFD
+1709 GIALD
-1714 YLELGL
+1714 YLGLGL

-1741 IKKVSKRIIHP
+1741 IKNVSKKIIYP
-1752 IHIFTYILMSIL
+1752 IHIFSYILISIFT
-1764 IFILLNQF
+1764 FILLNQF
-1772 LMVGLESLFLNLVI
+1772 LTIGLESLFLNLVI

-1792 YTEYAIFIYL
+1792 YTEYAIFTYL
-1802 NQLGRYDASKL
+1802 NQLGRYNASKL
-1813 NESMIQIRNVLI
+1813 NETMIQIRNVLI

-1839 ITSFLISSNEIFIGF
+1839 ITSLLISSNEIFIGF

-1869 VINHLIKFKFRNFIL
+1869 VINHLIKFKFRNSIL

-1897 FYSLSVLLFTDFNMF
+1897 FYSLSVLLFTNFNIF
-1912 NSMFLVLINTLFA
+1912 NSMFLVLINTLLA
-1925 FYSVFSIKRILK
+1925 FYSVFSIKRIFK
-1937 EKANA
+1937 EKVNA
-1942 KTIQNYYSILMVL
+1942 KTIQNSYSILMVL

-1970 LFGIIESFLASQ
+1970 WFGVIESFLASQ
-1982 IVLFFISIVEIN
+1982 VVLFFISIIELN
-1994 VVKRIKS
+1994 VVKRIRS
-2001 KYMFL
+2001 KYIYI
-2006 VHTICYFNISWSAFS
+2006 VHTISYFNISWSIFS
-2021 LIFFLSPSNLAL
+2021 LIFVLSGSNLAL
-2033 QSFATLV
+2033 QSLAIVV

-2059 NLDNEETLLKWKT
+2059 MADKEESLVKWKIY
-2072 HRKCFIGGV
+2072 RKNLIGMV
-2081 IYIVLSNY
+2081 IYITLYNY
-2089 IFQTLYLANIEPQLI
+2089 ILQTLILTNIELQLI
-2104 LFLLS
+2104 LFLSS
-2109 ILIHVLMIF
+2109 IIIHALMIF
-2118 DRFVLKFLGK
+2118 DRFFLKFLGK
-2128 YSVFLMTASW
+2128 YSVFLMTVSW
-2138 VFIFGFSINYF
+2138 VFIFGFSIIYF
-2149 LGWIPQYSISI
+2149 VGWIPQYSFSI
-2160 VPIIIIILLLELVY
+2160 IPIIIIILLLELVY
-2174 GYALNLF
+2174 GYVLNLF
-2181 DFWGLIKENKL
+2181 DFWALIKENKL
-2192 KLRNFLIIVSYI
+2192 KFRNFLIIVSYI
-2204 NFCSWPLYY
+2204 NFCSWPLYH
-2213 LTLDIF
+2213 LTLDLL

-2230 ILLLLTLLDND
+2230 ILLFLMQLDND
-2241 SNLNSINQKTRKQ
+2241 NHLNSINQKTRKQ
-2254 VSHFSL
+2254 VNRFSL
-2260 IGFGALSSFD
+2260 IGFGAFVSFD
-2270 VYFAL
+2270 VYFVLDVMAQ
-2275 AIMNPTKFLLNI
+2275 TSFLLNI
-2287 STSLLVFMVF
+2287 STSLLIFMVF

-2315 WASMVALISIIFY
+2315 WALMVALISIIFY

-2336 LSLLIVGILLYPFI
+2336 WSLLIVGILLYPFI
-2350 FMLEELKEFFDKIVD
+2350 FMLEELKEFFNKIVD

-2376 AINSLVRGVIIFLK
+2376 TIKSLVQGVIKFLR

-2395 IRIILCLL
+2395 IRIILTLL
-2403 LGIFMGILFSDLI
+2403 LGVFMGILFSDLI
-2416 LHLLNPFH
+2416 LHILNPYH
-2424 STLLALAIFGL
+2424 SSLLAIAISGL
-2435 SYGTIPGVKS
+2435 SYGIIPSLKS

-2451 FREKMKRFIT
+2451 FKEKMKRFIT

-2477 TLNISLIF
+2477 TLKISLIF

-2535 IGAILY
+2535 IGAALY
-2541 LG
+2541 LGGFGF

>member
-29 LGILI
+29 LGFII
-34 LFSFLVD
+34 LFSYLVN

-49 LLFLIVI
+49 LLILIVI

-90 VPLPPNIQFI
+90 VPLPLNIQFI
-100 ILIIGLYLILEI
+100 IMIIGLYLILEI
-112 FATRDYFVKENVLI
+112 FATRGYFVKENVLI
-126 AQHVLAVSSFIVII
+126 AQHVLAVSSFIAII

-161 MFSEILLHIL
+161 IFSKFLLHTL
-171 TILSLTLISF
+171 TILSLTLVSF
-181 YYLYVRHFRKHPWNN
+181 YYLYVRHFRKHPWDN
-196 FNRCIM
+196 FNRCMM
-202 ILVLLIEL
+202 ILVLLLEL

-216 NLRNYFSLDLLLFI
+216 NLRNYISLNLLLFS
-230 NGLILSTILFPGIFL
+230 NGLILSTILFPSIFL
-245 IFTFINYL
+245 LFTFINYL

-276 IDLSIIFTF
+276 IGLSIMFIF
-285 TFIVSNLTIVI
+285 VSNLTIVI

-322 SIIKFTRINS
+322 SIVKFTRINS
-332 YFIFIELFFLLFSV
+332 YFIFIELFFLLFSI
-346 FFNLFSSYLTLNSND
+346 FFDLFSFFALND
-361 DIIISV
+361 KIIISA
-367 YASFVGIAFLNNI
+367 YASFIGITFLNNI

-418 YLVLVFPFL
+418 FLVLVFPFL
-427 ISSISFYLPLR
+427 ISSISFYLPFKYML
-438 YIITKTTHQTFIKRL
+438 TKTTHQPFIKSL
-453 IKLNSVVLCASLLL
+453 IKLNSIVLYASFLL
-467 IPTVFSLQLVLS
+467 IPTVFSLQLVLL

-503 RNFSRQLKIREKRR
+503 QNLSRQLKIRENRK
-517 ELMVKLQI
+517 ELIVKLQI
-525 IVGFIVTATTM
+525 IIVFIVTCTTM
-536 FYYPYVLL
+536 FYYPYALFKD
-544 IETSYSIIFPL
+544 TSYLIIFPL
-555 LSALSFLFIPL
+555 LSASSFLFIPL
-566 IFSYKKECFNTILIK
+566 IFSYKKECFNTKLVK

-595 IFIPSMIGLENLRL
+595 IFIPYMIGLEIVRL
-609 GMPTDPILITL
+609 GMTADPILITL

-648 IIKIIQP
+648 VIKIIQP

-662 ILISLTFF
+662 ILISLIFF
-670 NLKLIVTINWL
+670 NLNLMVTITWL
-681 RNVIFSGALL
+681 RNVIFAGALL
-691 LFFILNTYNLVLLED
+691 LFFIFNAYNLVLLED

-752 VFNYN
+752 VINYN
-757 QFFVD
+757 QFFID
-762 MDLQLLG
+762 NDLQLLG

-786 ISDKL
+786 VSDKL
-791 VKIDFERAKVTSE
+791 IKIDFERVKVSSE

-821 YPIQLSFFNKIVLL
+821 YPFQLSFFNKIVLL
-835 ILVFT
+835 ILVFA

-850 ERKFLLLENTQ
+850 ERKFLLLESTQ

-870 LFFLSI
+870 LFFLST
-876 ICLSLEVIWNISSII
+876 ICFSTEIIWNISSII

-896 NQEML
+896 NHEML

-907 KVFLF
+907 KIFLF
-912 SNYYLLRY
+912 SNYYFLQY
-920 NIFTERE
+920 NVFTERE

-932 YKLFGISLVLLISY
+932 YKLYGISLVLLISY
-946 LFPLSLAFFLPF
+946 LFPLSIVFLIPF
-958 MIFLLLRNRN
+958 MIVLLQRNKN

-980 IITFIEVT
+980 IVTFIEAT
-988 GFLVSYALLPSL
+988 GFLVIYEHLPSL
-1000 EALSISMLST
+1000 EALSISVSST
-1010 IYLISLI
+1010 IYLMSLI
-1017 SVFFTSIILNLNR
+1017 SVFFTSIILNLKR
-1030 ENNSEKFILYFLISL
+1030 TNSIEKFILYFLISL

-1057 IYNTTSSLFIF
+1057 IYNTTTSLFIF

-1081 KRYKWF
+1081 ERYKWF

-1103 SFSFFFKDI
+1103 SFSFFFNDI
-1112 IFTSYNSILSFT
+1112 IFTSYNPILSFT

-1145 RKRSFYIVLAS
+1145 RKRSFYAVLAS
-1156 NIISFPIFLYFFL
+1156 NIISFPVFLYFFL

-1230 AFTGINAFTN
+1230 AFTGIDVFTN

-1249 YGSNLLALI
+1249 YGSNLLAFI

-1267 WYTWIKKHFTS
+1267 WYTWIKKHFTN

-1340 ILLIF
+1340 ILSIF

-1391 AYFIALSG
+1391 AYSIALTG
-1399 IFLLIFHLLFLVTS
+1399 IFLLIFHLLFLLTL

-1428 SLFSSRFLKLKH
+1428 SLFSSRLLKLKH

-1470 LFPLFLAISIFG
+1470 LFPLFLAVSVFG

-1493 FFPSKKIIPL
+1493 FFPTKKIIPL

-1512 SASSIVFLL
+1512 SMSSIIFLL
-1521 LPDSLFMVAAVF
+1521 FPDSLFMVAAVF
-1533 ITINLFLIN
+1533 IAINLFLIN

-1555 IPIPFTLFILQFI
+1555 IPIPFTLFILQFL

-1574 QPIILFT
+1574 QPLFLFT
-1581 LAGLTTYTIIFQI
+1581 LAGLISYAIIFQI
-1594 IINLFNSEKEIPI
+1594 LINLFNSEIGIPS

-1624 QVLNLICFLLNST
+1624 KVLNLICFLLNST

-1709 GIAFD
+1709 GIALD
-1714 YLELGL
+1714 YLGLGL

-1741 IKKVSKRIIHP
+1741 IKKVSKRIIYP
-1752 IHIFTYILMSIL
+1752 IHIFAYILISIFT
-1764 IFILLNQF
+1764 FILLNQF
-1772 LMVGLESLFLNLVI
+1772 LTIGLESLFLNLVI

-1792 YTEYAIFIYL
+1792 YTEYTIFTYL

-1839 ITSFLISSNEIFIGF
+1839 ITSLLISSNKIFIGF
-1854 PALFFFL
+1854 PELFFFL

-1869 VINHLIKFKFRNFIL
+1869 VINLLIKFKFRNLIL
-1884 WGFFLMFQVCFTA
+1884 WGFFLTFQVCFTA
-1897 FYSLSVLLFTDFNMF
+1897 FYSLSVLLFTNFNIF
-1912 NSMFLVLINTLFA
+1912 NSMFLVLINTLLA

-1937 EKANA
+1937 EKVNA
-1942 KTIQNYYSILMVL
+1942 QTIQNYYSILMVL
-1955 SYLETSILFYGLFNL
+1955 SYLETSILFYGMFNL
-1970 LFGIIESFLASQ
+1970 FFGVIESFLASQ
-1982 IVLFFISIVEIN
+1982 IVLFLISIVEIN
-1994 VVKRIKS
+1994 ILKRIKS
-2001 KYMFL
+2001 KYTL
-2006 VHTICYFNISWSAFS
+2006 IVHTISYFSISGSLFW

-2033 QSFATLV
+2033 QSLAILV

-2051 YYNTMRKF
+2051 YYATMRKI
-2059 NLDNEETLLKWKT
+2059 NPDNEESLEKWKT
-2072 HRKCFIGGV
+2072 HRKNFIGGV

-2089 IFQTLYLANIEPQLI
+2089 IFQTLYLANIELQLI
-2104 LFLLS
+2104 LFLSS

-2118 DRFVLKFLGK
+2118 DRFILKFLGK
-2128 YSVFLMTASW
+2128 HSVYLMTVSWASIFAFS
-2138 VFIFGFSINYF
+2138 FIYF

-2192 KLRNFLIIVSYI
+2192 KFRNFLIIVSYI

-2213 LTLDIF
+2213 LTLDIL
-2219 NITTMILIVFG
+2219 NITTLILIVFG
-2230 ILLLLTLLDND
+2230 ILLFLTLLDND

-2254 VSHFSL
+2254 VNHFSL
-2260 IGFGALSSFD
+2260 IGFGVFASFN

-2275 AIMNPTKFLLNI
+2275 DVMAQTSFLLNI
-2287 STSLLVFMVF
+2287 STSILVFMVF

-2315 WASMVALISIIFY
+2315 WASMVTLISTIFY
-2328 DFYSSGWS
+2328 TFYTSGWS
-2336 LSLLIVGILLYPFI
+2336 WSLLIVGVLLYPFI

-2376 AINSLVRGVIIFLK
+2376 AINSLVQGVIKFLR

-2395 IRIILCLL
+2395 IRIILCLS
-2403 LGIFMGILFSDLI
+2403 LGIFTGILFSDLVWQR
-2416 LHLLNPFH
+2416 LNPFH
-2424 STLLALAIFGL
+2424 SILLALAIFGL
-2435 SYGTIPGVKS
+2435 SYGIIPSQKS

-2451 FREKMKRFIT
+2451 FREKMKKFI
-2461 IWISITIFIL
+2461 ILWISVTAFIL
-2471 LIIVPV
+2471 VLIIPFMEPLF
-2477 TLNISLIF
+2477 TL
-2485 TFFLIILSILGLGA
+2485 FLVILSILGLGA

-2535 IGAILY
+2535 IVVLLY
-2541 LG
+2541 VFE